1 MRLRSVP
8 LTAAAVAA
16 CSLWSLQPSA
26 ADPVPLGKEKPAAAK
41 PASWQDDPVCQM
53 VFFAVLEGLYTDG
66 VPAEVV
72 DSIVPPTKEGDDS
85 VKTSFVIECPLC
97 HPVYEAFRLYQQRKP
112 FADAPK
118 RDTFGKGIDPEL
130 VKKLKSATP
139 ITRLTALKVLV
150 QNWVERRLTM
160 MRLTEDEKRD
170 WTAKIGERG
179 SQGRGQLTRR
189 LASDPDYKGWSLY
202 WGCAACNGSEG
213 ACSLVKPAGK
223 KE

>member
-41 PASWQDDPVCQM
+41 PASGQDAPVCQM
-53 VFFAVLEGLYTDG
+53 VFFAVREGLYTDG

-118 RDTFGKGIDPEL
+118 RDTIGKGIDPEL

-160 MRLTEDEKRD
+160 IRLTEDEKR
-170 WTAKIGERG
+170 
-179 SQGRGQLTRR
+179 
-189 LASDPDYKGWSLY
+189 
-202 WGCAACNGSEG
+202 
-213 ACSLVKPAGK
+213 
-223 KE
+223 